1 MNCASARITVHSSCP
16 RFIRYKRFTT
26 YKGESESLPLRR
38 REDFLAE
45 EGDEV
50 AEQLFLADG
59 IVLVVADGVTTD
71 GYQLGNLNS
80 VTIDRFKYSIIQTE
94 VIGGYGT

>member
-38 REDFLAE
+38 GEDFLAK

-50 AEQLFLADG
+50 AELLFLPVGVAFVIAD
-59 IVLVVADGVTTD
+59 DVTID
-71 GYQLGNLNS
+71 GYQLGGS
-80 VTIDRFKYSIIQTE
+80 
-94 VIGGYGT
+94 